1 MKARRHFLTRE
12 ANQGTLRL
20 FGFALALFSV
30 MAPALPLGPLFA
42 PPLMPLAV
50 LWAAYGWANQ
60 AEPSWRSQVGLFGL
74 GLIHDCFSGGPLG
87 LYAILYLAAFL
98 VGRIAASMMR
108 SPNLASLWGGFI
120 AMCAGLCG
128 IAAVVAPWA
137 LDGKVGLQ
145 MFIVQCAVTALLFP
159 LARPFFMGINKV
171 K

>member
-1 MKARRHFLTRE
+1 MKSRSNFLTRE
-12 ANQGTLRL
+12 ANHGTMRL
-20 FGFALALFSV
+20 IGFALALV
-30 MAPALPLGPLFA
+30 TVLAPALPLGPLFA

-60 AEPSWRSQVGLFGL
+60 AEPSWRSQVALFVL
-74 GLIHDCFSGGPLG
+74 GLIHDLVSGGPLG
-87 LYAILYLAAFL
+87 LYAILYLSAYL

-128 IAAVVAPWA
+128 IATLVAPWA
-137 LDGKVGLQ
+137 LGGKVGLLP
-145 MFIVQCAVTALLFP
+145 FIVQCAVTALLFP
-159 LARPFFMGINKV
+159 LARPFFMGINTV